1 MKNKIKTKLNI
12 NINKDDSDLNDFLY
26 CWSKFGSRPNK
37 VIIYNSYLK
46 DTFSDVISEY
56 IQEKNVFTEV
66 IPSDTSIILND
77 KMLVKLN
84 ENLYLSYLIIDR
96 TNENSVIHDIAF
108 FFNNYEEELNNI
120 NEIISKLDDCIFD
133 IDIDISYGKINTI
146 TLSQNGLDIE
156 NINFSGLDEDIEY
169 YYTSNTLKEV
179 NKLSKLIKK
188 SHKGLSLLQGPRG
201 TGKTSIINYLSEKLD
216 KTIIFV
222 PSNMMDITFNNPEF
236 KNFLKKHQNS
246 FLIIDDCEMLFNQ
259 IFTKSNLF
267 VNNLLQLV
275 DGPLSDSLNI
285 NILMIF
291 NTDDVIEIDES
302 LLDCNNLLGMVEFD
316 LLDSDE
322 SNELSKHIGSK
333 KKYQNKT
340 KLIDI
345 IKKRHTTPQKKVG
358 L

>member
-1 MKNKIKTKLNI
+1 MGNKIKTKLNI

-46 DTFSDVISEY
+46 EPFSEVISDY
-56 IQEKNVFTEV
+56 IEEKNVFTEV

-84 ENLYLSYLIIDR
+84 ENLYLSYLVIDR
-96 TNENSVIHDIAF
+96 TNENSVIHDITF
-108 FFNNYEEELNNI
+108 FFSNYEEELNNI
-120 NEIISKLDDCIFD
+120 NEIIEKLDDCLFD
-133 IDIDISYGKINTI
+133 IDIDVPYGKINTI
-146 TLSQNGLDIE
+146 TLTQNGLDIE
-156 NINFSGLDEDIEY
+156 NINFSGLDEEVDY
-169 YYTSNTLKEV
+169 YYPRGTLKDID
-179 NKLSKLIKK
+179 KLAKLIKK
-188 SHKGLSLLQGPRG
+188 SNKGLSILHGPRG
-201 TGKTSIINYLSEKLD
+201 TGKTSMLNYLSEKLD
-216 KTIIFV
+216 KNMIFL
-222 PSNMMDITFNNPEF
+222 PCNMIDVTANNPEF
-236 KNFLKKHQNS
+236 KTFLKKHQNS
-246 FLIIDDCEMLFNQ
+246 MLVIDDCEMMFNQ

-267 VNNLLQLV
+267 ANNLLQLV

-291 NTDDVIEIDES
+291 NTDDIIEIDES
-302 LLDCNNLLGMVEFD
+302 LLDCNNLLGIVEFD

-322 SNELSKHIGSK
+322 SNELAKHIGNR

-345 IKKRHTTPQKKVG
+345 IKKRHTAPQKKVG

>member
-1 MKNKIKTKLNI
+1 MKKIKTNLNI

-46 DTFSDVISEY
+46 DAFSEVISEY
-56 IQEKNVFTEV
+56 IEEKNVFTEV

-84 ENLYLSYLIIDR
+84 ENLYLSYLVIDR
-96 TNENSVIHDIAF
+96 TNENSVIHDITF
-108 FFNNYEEELNNI
+108 FFSNYEEGLNNI
-120 NEIISKLDDCIFD
+120 NEIIEKLDDCIFD
-133 IDIDISYGKINTI
+133 IDIDIPYGKINTI
-146 TLSQNGLDIE
+146 TLTQNGLDIE
-156 NINFSGLDEDIEY
+156 NINFSGLDDEVDY
-169 YYTSNTLKEV
+169 YYTRDTLKEV
-179 NKLSKLIKK
+179 DKLVKSIKK
-188 SHKGLSLLQGPRG
+188 SNKGLSILHGPRG
-201 TGKTSIINYLSEKLD
+201 TGKTSIINYLSEKID
-216 KTIIFV
+216 KSMIFV
-222 PSNMMDITFNNPEF
+222 PSNMIDITFNNPEF
-236 KNFLKKHQNS
+236 KTFLKKHKNS
-246 FLIIDDCEMLFNQ
+246 ILVIDDCEMMFNQ

-275 DGPLSDSLNI
+275 DSPLADSLNI

-291 NTDDVIEIDES
+291 NTDDTLEIDES
-302 LLDCNNLLGMVEFD
+302 LMDCNNLIGMVEFD
-316 LLDSDE
+316 MLDVDT
-322 SNELSKHIGSK
+322 SNELAKHINSK

-345 IKKRHTTPQKKVG
+345 IKKRHTVSQKKVG